1 MCKHASVYK
10 SMSRPRTAAK
20 LAVDMLS
27 LQIKPNVV
35 KRGSNWLLAKE
46 KIWRD
51 VHQRRR
57 THAKLI
63 AKQVHVDMTSPNSA
77 KIRKQRSN
85 VPVPL

>member
-1 MCKHASVYK
+1 MCK
-10 SMSRPRTAAK
+10 
-20 LAVDMLS
+20 
-27 LQIKPNVV
+27 LQIYVQSQDGCETSCRHVVAANQNKNV
-35 KRGSNWLLAKE
+35 KRGSSWLLAKE

-57 THAKLI
+57 NHAKLI
-63 AKQVHVDMTSPNSA
+63 VKQVHVDMTSPNSA